1 MLNWHTFYPQ
11 CSTHTRTHILRPMT
25 LPGNGYLHV
34 PIVGQEAENKPQQQH
49 FPRLA
54 VVPPWPVSSVST
66 NLSTTSLSL
75 SLSLAVSP
83 VSPGLLPPGLIHL
96 HLAAPALRSLSSLR
110 LGFLLL
116 LPIRGE
122 PERPPLKSQSF
133 TGGTLLRSSVHLI
146 NGQLYG
152 VPLPENSG
160 KLYKGGGGF

>member
-11 CSTHTRTHILRPMT
+11 CSTHPRTHILRPMT

-75 SLSLAVSP
+75 SLSLSRCL
-83 VSPGLLPPGLIHL
+83 PGFP
-96 HLAAPALRSLSSLR
+96 
-110 LGFLLL
+110 
-116 LPIRGE
+116 
-122 PERPPLKSQSF
+122 RPPSSRNNSSPSRRPSSPF
-133 TGGTLLRSSVHLI
+133 AVIAPSRFPSSSSYSGRAGASSVE
-146 NGQLYG
+146 
-152 VPLPENSG
+152 VPEFHRWDASSFFRPLN
-160 KLYKGGGGF
+160 

>member
-1 MLNWHTFYPQ
+1 MLD
-11 CSTHTRTHILRPMT
+11 THTYAHPPSDDLARERLSSCADSWTGSREQAPATTLSPAGCRPTMACVLCIDKSIDYIP
-25 LPGNGYLHV
+25 LP
-34 PIVGQEAENKPQQQH
+34 
-49 FPRLA
+49 
-54 VVPPWPVSSVST
+54 
-66 NLSTTSLSL
+66 L

-83 VSPGLLPPGLIHL
+83 VSPGLLPPGIIHL

-110 LGFLLL
+110 LCFLLL

-160 KLYKGGGGF
+160 KLYKGFRRFLKDP